1 LFRYRFIKNFRYAE
15 KLYENNRRQTEAL
28 QRSSAKSGTKNL
40 KSSNLPAGRQVGK
53 DRFRELAEGGLGGIS
68 PTLQIL
74 GEICSNFFEGTP
86 PVGKYGILHHH
97 SPAFTRWLTVSKNC
111 QRT

>member
-53 DRFRELAEGGLGGIS
+53 DRFRELAEGGSGRKS
-68 PTLQIL
+68 ACPT
-74 GEICSNFFEGTP
+74 NFGRNLFEFFRTHTTNWKMRHFAP
-86 PVGKYGILHHH
+86 SLASIHPLAYG
-97 SPAFTRWLTVSKNC
+97 F
-111 QRT
+111 